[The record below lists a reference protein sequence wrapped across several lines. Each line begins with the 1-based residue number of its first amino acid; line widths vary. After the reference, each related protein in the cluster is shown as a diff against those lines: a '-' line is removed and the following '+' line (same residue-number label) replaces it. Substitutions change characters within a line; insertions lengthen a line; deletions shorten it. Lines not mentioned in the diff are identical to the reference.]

1 MKTVKDQQLGGG
13 RGEVGM
19 NRWDIENFQGSET
32 ILCNA
37 IIVDTYH
44 YALDKPVEY
53 TIPRVIPNV
62 SCELLEKM
70 MCHCSFLNCNK
81 YIIPVWDFDSEKGC
95 VYVETGDVWKI
106 SASST
111 QFYYEPK
118 IVLKNCL
125 L

>member
-1 MKTVKDQQLGGG
+1 M
-13 RGEVGM
+13 
-19 NRWDIENFQGSET
+19 
-32 ILCNA
+32 
-37 IIVDTYH
+37 IVDTHH

-53 TIPRVIPNV
+53 TISRVIPIVNY
-62 SCELLEKM
+62 ELWEKM

-81 YIIPVWDFDSEKGC
+81 YITLVWDFDSERGY